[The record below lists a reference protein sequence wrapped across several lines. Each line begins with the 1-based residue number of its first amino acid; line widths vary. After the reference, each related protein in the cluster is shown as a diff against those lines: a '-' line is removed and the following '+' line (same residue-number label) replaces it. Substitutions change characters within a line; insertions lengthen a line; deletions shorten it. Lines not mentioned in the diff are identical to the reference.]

1 MKKVLPLLFL
11 LFFGPWAMG
20 QVKLEYKLEKDDVF
34 TIKQEAKQVIT
45 QELEG
50 AEHELTNVIDGVLE
64 FKVLGKEDD
73 NYEIALTFKD
83 LNLKMVSSI
92 QGELMNVAAKEI
104 VEGDMQSH
112 IFNSLL
118 EHPIQM
124 TLSRNGH
131 ILRVQGGDSLVAK
144 MAQAS
149 GLEDEFSLNMMK
161 KSLEKEFG
169 SEALSNSYEQMTY
182 LYPQQQVGPGD
193 TWENE
198 YTGKLS
204 TKNTW
209 TLETIEDTNAKITGK
224 AEVIMDITEPA
235 TTMNL
240 SGTQA
245 TRITTDLSSGFIKK
259 MKVEGE
265 SKGTGTMAQLGD
277 QKIPTTIKSTITY
290 ERIN

>member
-1 MKKVLPLLFL
+1 MKKVLPLLFI

-34 TIKQEAKQVIT
+34 TIKQEATQVIT

-64 FKVLGKEDD
+64 FKVLGEEDE

-83 LNLKMVSSI
+83 LNLKIVSSI

-104 VEGDMQSH
+104 VEGDMQSN

-182 LYPQQQVGPGD
+182 LYPQQQVAPGD

-224 AEVIMDITEPA
+224 AEVIMDIAEPA

-240 SGTQA
+240 IGTQA
-245 TRITTDLSSGFIKK
+245 THITADLTSGFIKK
-259 MKVEGE
+259 MRVEGE
-265 SKGTGTMAQLGD
+265 SQGTGTTAQLGD

>member
-1 MKKVLPLLFL
+1 MKNVLPLLFL
-11 LFFGPWAMG
+11 LFFGPMVIG

-34 TIKQEAKQVIT
+34 TIKQEAKQIIT
-45 QELEG
+45 QKLDG
-50 AEHELTNVIDGVLE
+50 AKHELTNVIDGILE
-64 FKVLGKEDD
+64 FKVLGEEDD

-104 VEGDMQSH
+104 VEGDMQSN

-131 ILRVQGGDSLVAK
+131 ILKVKGGDSLVAK

-182 LYPQQQVGPGD
+182 LYPQQQVEPGD

-209 TLETIEDTNAKITGK
+209 TLETIEDSSAEITGK

-240 SGTQA
+240 TGTQD
-245 TRITTDLSSGFIKK
+245 THITTDLTSGFIKK

-265 SKGTGTMAQLGD
+265 SQGTGTIAQLGD